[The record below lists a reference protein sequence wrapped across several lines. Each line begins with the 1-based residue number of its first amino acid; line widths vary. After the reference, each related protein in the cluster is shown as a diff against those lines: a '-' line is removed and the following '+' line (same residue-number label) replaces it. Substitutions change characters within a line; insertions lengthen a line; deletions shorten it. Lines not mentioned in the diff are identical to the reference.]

1 MKILNTR
8 LLCLTVIA
16 LMSMGSY
23 VFLRSVNVTSEP
35 NLKGNAIELELQEN
49 LQDEASTENE
59 AETLLP
65 DVQLLK
71 FVIETGKRFLPA
83 S

>member
-8 LLCLTVIA
+8 LLCLTVVA

-23 VFLRSVNVTSEP
+23 VFLRSVNVTSEST
-35 NLKGNAIELELQEN
+35 LEGSKVELELQEN
-49 LQDEASTENE
+49 LQDEASAET
-59 AETLLP
+59 ETLLP

-71 FVIETGKRFLPA
+71 FVIKTGKRFLPA

>member
-8 LLCLTVIA
+8 LICLTVIA

-23 VFLRSVNVTSEP
+23 VFLRSVNVTSEATLQGS
-35 NLKGNAIELELQEN
+35 NVELELQEN
-49 LQDEASTENE
+49 LQDEASAET
-59 AETLLP
+59 ETLLP

-71 FVIETGKRFLPA
+71 FVIKTGKRFLPA

>member
-1 MKILNTR
+1 
-8 LLCLTVIA
+8 
-16 LMSMGSY
+16 MSMGSY
-23 VFLRSVNVTSEP
+23 VFLRSVNVTSDP
-35 NLKGNAIELELQEN
+35 ALKGNAIELELQEN
-49 LQDEASTENE
+49 VQDEASTENE
-59 AETLLP
+59 AEILLP

>member
-8 LLCLTVIA
+8 LICLTVIA

-23 VFLRSVNVTSEP
+23 VFLRSVNVTSESTLQGS
-35 NLKGNAIELELQEN
+35 NVELELQEN
-49 LQDEASTENE
+49 LQDEASAET
-59 AETLLP
+59 ETLLP

-71 FVIETGKRFLPA
+71 FVIKTGKRFLPA

>member
-8 LLCLTVIA
+8 LLCLTVVA

-23 VFLRSVNVTSEP
+23 VFLRSVNVTPES

>member
-8 LLCLTVIA
+8 LICLTVIA

-23 VFLRSVNVTSEP
+23 VFLRSVNVTSESTLQGS
-35 NLKGNAIELELQEN
+35 NVELELQEN
-49 LQDEASTENE
+49 LQDEAS
-59 AETLLP
+59 AETEILLP

-71 FVIETGKRFLPA
+71 FVIKTGKRFLPA

>member
-8 LLCLTVIA
+8 LLCLTVVA

-23 VFLRSVNVTSEP
+23 VFLRSVNVTSES

-49 LQDEASTENE
+49 LQDEASAENE